1 LSIMIDERT
10 TDAVLA
16 DIWARLVRARHDRR
30 ADWRW
35 FTVAT
40 SAADGAPRARTVVL
54 RDVSPG
60 QRRVDFHTDRR
71 SAKYAQLVNDPRVA
85 LHFLD
90 RRAALQVRMLGRAAF
105 LSSAKAAE
113 IWRQLPEGARAKYE
127 QAAQPGMDLAE
138 AADEPLEPSLGEQNF
153 TVVQVFVT
161 DIDWLHL
168 QSSGHCRTSFQ
179 FHDDRWVGRRI
190 AP

>member
-1 LSIMIDERT
+1 MIDAGT

-40 SAADGAPRARTVVL
+40 SAADGSPRARTVVL

-60 QRRVDFHTDRR
+60 QRRLDFHTDRR
-71 SAKYAQLVNDPRVA
+71 STQYAQLVNDPRVA

-90 RRAALQVRMLGRAAF
+90 RRAAIQVRMLGRATF
-105 LSSAKAAE
+105 LGAAHAAA
-113 IWRQLPEGARAKYE
+113 IWDRLSPGARAEYG
-127 QAAQPGMDLAE
+127 QTASPGTNLAE
-138 AADEPLEPSLGEQNF
+138 AGAEAPEPSPGKQNF

-161 DIDWLHL
+161 AIDWLHL
-168 QSSGHCRTSFQ
+168 QSSGHCRASFQ
-179 FHDDRWVGRRI
+179 FHDNRWVGRRI